1 MENVSN
7 IAPDLERE
15 WFELVESERAERE
28 RFDELDR
35 RMIGESRRN
44 TKRVA
49 GTMIAMNAPSLLLGI
64 MRVDTQI
71 LGGGK

>member
-35 RMIGESRRN
+35 RIETD

-71 LGGGK
+71 SGGGK